1 MACPD
6 HSHIHAYVDGE
17 VDAIGAAALERHFDE
32 CPHCRAR
39 REELEHMRTAIRQ
52 DVRPLLA
59 PAALRARI
67 TQSLERES
75 GTDAARAWPRV
86 SAARPRWTWMAW
98 PALAGAAAAAV
109 VAWLVIGPWR
119 HDAALLDELA
129 AAHVRSLMASH
140 LIDVESSDHHT
151 VKPWFAGRTDV
162 SPAVADFAAQGYAD
176 RRTRRLPGS
185 SARRGAG
192 LSSRQTRDQ
201 RVQLGERCAGH
212 AHFQQSRR
220 IPRELLAVGNGAIL
234 RRLRRRQARDRAA
247 GSAAAGSGRARGIK
261 PSRPESP
268 WQHIP
273 GDLHGE
279 R

>member
-162 SPAVADFAAQGYAD
+162 SPAVADFAAQGYALIGGRADYLD
-176 RRTRRLPGS
+176 RQRAAVLVYRHGKHVINVFSWVKDAQAMPTS
-185 SARRGAG
+185 S
-192 LSSRQTRDQ
+192 TRDGYHVNCWQ
-201 RVQLGERCAGH
+201 SGTVQSCAVSDAGKPEIERLA
-212 AHFQQSRR
+212 A
-220 IPRELLAVGNGAIL
+220 LLQDL
-234 RRLRRRQARDRAA
+234 AA
-247 GSAAAGSGRARGIK
+247 
-261 PSRPESP
+261 
-268 WQHIP
+268 
-273 GDLHGE
+273 HGE
-279 R
+279 